1 MPSGNLSLSYQ
12 RSTLA
17 TEKLTLPPSLLG
29 ILIIIILSLSL
40 STMSCISLAV
50 YYNRR
55 TVGVH
60 ITVNGKECINLAT
73 FNFLGFLGNTAI
85 KVQCIVV

>member
-1 MPSGNLSLSYQ
+1 MPSGSLSLSYQ

-17 TEKLTLPPSLLG
+17 TEKSTLPPSLLG
-29 ILIIIILSLSL
+29 ILIIILNLSCN
-40 STMSCISLAV
+40 TCISLAV
-50 YYNRR
+50 YYDRR

-85 KVQCIVV
+85 KVQYIVV